1 MANIIR
7 PIKER
12 GVVLSKEFKEATS
25 EFKTKEGNVIPAQ
38 PDRYVVKVA
47 SSYDCTKET
56 GLDKPNILDYKVEK
70 EVFDKLTYL
79 TEVEVM
85 YEMSS
90 SGINKPVSLKQI
102 VNK

>member
-12 GVVLSKEFKEATS
+12 GVVLSKEFKKATS
-25 EFKTKEGNVIPAQ
+25 EFSVNGSIVPPQ

-47 SSYDCTKET
+47 SSYDCNKET

-70 EVFDKLTYL
+70 EIFDKITYL
-79 TEVEVM
+79 AEVEVM

-90 SGINKPVSLKQI
+90 SGINKPVSLKLI